1 MQSND
6 VIRSLQVA
14 SFSIDYCKP
23 TSSFLGMNKC
33 SGLNVNGYNNISAPV
48 KGLR

>member
-6 VIRSLQVA
+6 VIRSLQV
-14 SFSIDYCKP
+14 SIELSIDYCKQAYY
-23 TSSFLGMNKC
+23 SSFLVMNKC
-33 SGLNVNGYNNISAPV
+33 SGLNYNNISAPV